1 MFWREGIAK
10 FHANFS
16 SGEPGLTSGA
26 VTDEQLKSD
35 FFQFSQAYSA
45 ASHYRILYHWEI
57 PLEAHRR
64 VIAFW
69 KLVIILCCTRPP
81 RERVKQRMWRFWF
94 WWDFWTI
101 AGEREREGI
110 SFHFLRCSTSWTSV
124 LVRPVSSLTLST
136 LCWVIIISL
145 LSPTLRLPIPI

>member
-69 KLVIILCCTRPP
+69 KLVIIICCTGHP
-81 RERVKQRMWRFWF
+81 ERGSNSGCEGFGS
-94 WWDFWTI
+94 
-101 AGEREREGI
+101 GEISEPLQVREREGI

-124 LVRPVSSLTLST
+124 LVRPVSSVTLST